1 MRIAVLAITFFLS
14 LSAFAQ
20 VKMGFVDLQK
30 AVQSTTAGK
39 KARTE
44 LDADFARRKR
54 DLDRQETDLRR
65 QDQDLQKKRPA
76 MSESVYRKQL
86 IELEKQVSQFRDQT
100 LRTQMEFQK
109 KELELTTPIL
119 EKMRKTIS
127 RVGKENG
134 YTVVMELTS
143 QVLYSPE
150 SDDLTEKVAREFE
163 KEK

>member
-54 DLDRQETDLRR
+54 DLDRQEMDLRR

-150 SDDLTEKVAREFE
+150 SDDLTEKIAREFE